1 MKYIINIR
9 TVLIVLLSII
19 SLNTLAQTSE
29 DVEKKVCDIVK
40 KYESAKGIKSI
51 TVVKGEGLE
60 IVKMMLRKDLG
71 KAFIKGVTRITA
83 IDYSDAS
90 EEICMTLRKDLDV
103 FLSVLQEYDLTK
115 EEKFADN
122 DYIRCFAS
130 SSESKILS
138 DLVIAIEEGKSKIIA
153 YLSGVINVE

>member
-1 MKYIINIR
+1 
-9 TVLIVLLSII
+9 
-19 SLNTLAQTSE
+19 
-29 DVEKKVCDIVK
+29 
-40 KYESAKGIKSI
+40 
-51 TVVKGEGLE
+51 
-60 IVKMMLRKDLG
+60 
-71 KAFIKGVTRITA
+71 
-83 IDYSDAS
+83 
-90 EEICMTLRKDLDV
+90 MTLRKDLDV

-122 DYIRCFAS
+122 DYIRCFVS